1 MGPTTQVRN
10 INASSVNASSMNASS
25 STGGAA
31 PRPYRSSSDLETAY
45 ASRSRQLRLDMAEER
60 SLSGA
65 MVGLCAGWMAAGGA
79 GALLGLAVGALLPIW
94 QDR

>member
-1 MGPTTQVRN
+1 MGPTTQVRS
-10 INASSVNASSMNASS
+10 ITASS
-25 STGGAA
+25 SITGPQN
-31 PRPYRSSSDLETAY
+31 PRPRGSGNDLETTY
-45 ASRSRQLRLDMAEER
+45 ANRSRQMRLDAAEER

-79 GALLGLAVGALLPIW
+79 GALVGLALGALLPIW